1 MKYRTRGKGGLKLT
15 LLRLANITKK
25 YKLENGKERVVLD
38 NISLSFSSNGFVS
51 VIGKSGSG
59 KSTLLNMI
67 SLLDEPT
74 NGCVC
79 FNGKNINKFNLKEKE
94 DYRNKNIGIIF
105 QHYYLLEDE
114 SVIFNIMLP
123 LLIKG
128 INANEAAIKAK
139 NFLKTIDFNEKL
151 YNSKCKDLS
160 GGEKERVAILRS
172 LVNNPQI
179 ILADEPTG
187 ALDSKNSI
195 LVMELLKQI
204 SKDRLVIVVSHNEQ
218 LVDKYSDRK
227 ITIKDGKI
235 DIDTEYKKGTKSIE
249 KIHEEKHNKKSYWI
263 RSLSKS
269 NFIRRIKRNIIGM
282 TSLFVGLISSL
293 LIVGFSNG
301 SPSSIKKSTFQQID
315 YGVATIS
322 KETSQQI
329 PGSKMSLVQ
338 MTRPSEAELINSQ
351 DALEHFYLE
360 PNITTLISKYPT
372 IKSGD
377 SRLEEL
383 SYNPIYS
390 FINNSLNK
398 DLLIKG
404 KIPEEETLS
413 EVLIN
418 KKGYE
423 YIKKEFK
430 SEPIG
435 LTLSIHSDYEY
446 HSYGNTNQV
455 ITDYFIYD
463 KEITI
468 VGMVDDLNFLST
480 PKLYYSYQVL
490 KEYLQETLL
499 VNMSTKKGEDIT
511 WYDMIINCDN
521 NEDLSSYSYLLFLK
535 DYKNTPY
542 LKDYIELV
550 QSPLKIESPSL
561 TISDALFSLINA
573 ATLGM
578 ELFLVI
584 ALVGTT
590 LILGII
596 SFSSYTE
603 DKKTSAILT
612 CLGASK
618 KEIFSIYFYENLFI
632 CLISLISSLIFAPL
646 LALFANFIIKSIT
659 GFINMISIPLLA
671 VLIIIP
677 STIIICSLA
686 TYLPLFFSKKIS
698 PKEELSEE

>member
-1 MKYRTRGKGGLKLT
+1 MKYETHSRGGFKLT

-25 YKLENGKERVVLD
+25 YQLENGKERIVL
-38 NISLSFSSNGFVS
+38 NNVSLSFPDNGFVS
-51 VIGKSGSG
+51 IIGKSGSG

-74 NGCVC
+74 NGCVYLS
-79 FNGKNINKFNLKEKE
+79 GKNINKFNLKEKE
-94 DYRNKNIGIIF
+94 NYRNKNIGIIF
-105 QHYYLLEDE
+105 QHYHLLENE

-128 INANEAAIKAK
+128 INRNEAAITAK
-139 NFLKTIDFNEKL
+139 NLLKTLDFNEKL
-151 YNSKCKDLS
+151 YNAECKDLS

-187 ALDSKNSI
+187 ALDSNNSI
-195 LVMELLKQI
+195 LVMELLRQI

-227 ITIKDGKI
+227 ITIKDGRI
-235 DIDTEYKKGTKSIE
+235 DSDIECKNGTKSIE

-263 RSLSKS
+263 RLLSKS

-282 TSLFVGLISSL
+282 TSLFVGLVSSL

-301 SPSSIKKSTFQQID
+301 SPSSLKKSTYQQID

-377 SRLEEL
+377 SRLEEF

-390 FINNSLNK
+390 FIDNSLNK

-423 YIKKEFK
+423 YIKKEFQ

-435 LTLSIHSDYEY
+435 LTLSVYSEYEY
-446 HSYGNTNQV
+446 HNYDNSNQV
-455 ITDYFIYD
+455 ITDYFIFD

-468 VGMVDDLNFLST
+468 VGVVDDLNFLST

-511 WYDMIINCDN
+511 WYDMIMNCDN

-535 DYKNTPY
+535 DYKNIPY
-542 LKDYIELV
+542 LKDYIDLV

-578 ELFLVI
+578 ELFLII

-646 LALFANFIIKSIT
+646 LALLANFIINFFRTHWCWFSY
-659 GFINMISIPLLA
+659 
-671 VLIIIP
+671 IIIFCD
-677 STIIICSLA
+677 IRKYQKC
-686 TYLPLFFSKKIS
+686 LFTNY
-698 PKEELSEE
+698 

>member
-1 MKYRTRGKGGLKLT
+1 MKYRTCGRGGFKLA

-25 YKLENGKERVVLD
+25 YKLENGKEHVVL
-38 NISLSFSSNGFVS
+38 NNVSLSFPDFGFVFI
-51 VIGKSGSG
+51 IGKSGSG

-74 NGCVC
+74 NGCVY
-79 FNGKNINKFNLKEKE
+79 FNGKNTNKFNLKEKE

-105 QHYYLLEDE
+105 QHYHLLENE
-114 SVIFNIMLP
+114 SVLFNIMLP

-128 INANEAAIKAK
+128 INANKAAIKAK
-139 NFLKTIDFNEKL
+139 NLLKTIDFNEKL
-151 YNSKCKDLS
+151 YYVRCKDLS

-195 LVMELLKQI
+195 VVMELLKQI

-218 LVDKYSDRK
+218 LVGKYSDRK

-235 DIDTEYKKGTKSIE
+235 DSDIEYKNETTNNQ
-249 KIHEEKHNKKSYWI
+249 KINEEKTTKKSHWI

-269 NFIRRIKRNIIGM
+269 NFLRRIKRNIIGM
-282 TSLFVGLISSL
+282 ASLFVGLVSSL

-301 SPSSIKKSTFQQID
+301 SPSSIKKSTYQQID

-351 DALEHFYLE
+351 NALEHFYLE

-390 FINNSLNK
+390 FIDRSLNK

-404 KIPEEETLS
+404 KIPEETLS

-423 YIKKEFK
+423 YIKKEFQ

-435 LTLSIHSDYEY
+435 LTLSVHSEYEY
-446 HSYGNTNQV
+446 HNYDNSNQV

-468 VGMVDDLNFLST
+468 VGIVDDLSFLST

-499 VNMSTKKGEDIT
+499 LNMSAKKGKDIT
-511 WYDMIINCDN
+511 WYDMIVNCDN
-521 NEDLSSYSYLLFLK
+521 SEDLSSYSYLLFLK
-535 DYKNTPY
+535 DYRNSPY
-542 LKDYIELV
+542 LKDYIDLV
-550 QSPLKIESPSL
+550 QTPLKIESPSL

-612 CLGASK
+612 CLGVSK

-646 LALFANFIIKSIT
+646 LALLANFIIKSIT
-659 GFINMISIPLLA
+659 GFINMISIPLLTI
-671 VLIIIP
+671 LIIIP
-677 STIIICSLA
+677 ATIIICSLS